1 MKFQYFLKLPEFQ
14 KRFLRRIRLLF
25 FKKIKKKIEN
35 IMMDIPRPEEG
46 NIIKDEINLLR
57 LEKTK
62 KRENWYY
69 N

>member
-1 MKFQYFLKLPEFQ
+1 MKFPYFLKLPEFQ

-62 KRENWYY
+62 KREN
-69 N
+69 